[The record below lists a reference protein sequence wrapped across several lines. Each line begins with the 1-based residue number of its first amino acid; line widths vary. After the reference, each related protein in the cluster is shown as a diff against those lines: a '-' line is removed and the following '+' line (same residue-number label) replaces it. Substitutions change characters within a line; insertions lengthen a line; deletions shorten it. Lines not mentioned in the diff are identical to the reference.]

1 MVLGPDTKLKD
12 FLAAY
17 PFMKEFLIGFNPH
30 FKALDNP
37 LMWKTV
43 GRFATLSK
51 AAVMGGAKLPDL
63 LAALA
68 AEIERRTG
76 TRPGVQGEAQA
87 AASREEILKGIIR
100 DLHAS
105 EDVGAAKER
114 FRELI
119 KDVAP
124 WEIGRMEQTLIKE
137 GLPETEVKRLCSVHV
152 EVFKESLDQKAVP
165 GLPAG
170 HPVHTLMRENR
181 EAERIAAEL
190 EGIAGELAAPAA
202 GASSAGRAAGALGRL
217 AEIDT
222 HFLRK
227 ENQLFPV
234 LEAKGVAGPSKV
246 MWAVHDDIRI
256 LIKDA
261 RIADAEG
268 KLAADRLKFLATQVR
283 DMVYKEEHI
292 LYPMALELLTEEEW
306 GRVVAGEGEIG
317 FAWGL
322 APEQPWRPSGNAAP
336 AEYLSRHAGSISLD
350 TGSLTADQI
359 NLMLTHLPVD
369 ISFVNENDEVLYY
382 SATPER
388 IFPRSPGVIG
398 RRVQNCH
405 PPKSVETVERI
416 LSEFKA
422 GTKDTSEFWI
432 QMRGRF
438 LHIRYFAVRDPDGK
452 YRGCLEVSQDVTA
465 IRALD
470 GERRLLDWG
479 P

>member
-37 LMWKTV
+37 LLWKTV

-51 AAVMGGAKLPDL
+51 AAVMGGATLPDL

-68 AEIERRTG
+68 GEIERRTG
-76 TRPGVQGEAQA
+76 TRPGVLGAGQP
-87 AASREEILKGIIR
+87 AASREQVLKGIIK

-124 WEIGRMEQTLIKE
+124 WEIGKMEQTLIKE
-137 GLPETEVKRLCSVHV
+137 GLPESEVKRLCSVHV
-152 EVFKESLDQKAVP
+152 EVFKESLDQKTVP

-170 HPVHTLMRENR
+170 HPVHTLLRENR
-181 EAERIAAEL
+181 EAERIVAEL
-190 EGIAGELAAPAA
+190 E
-202 GASSAGRAAGALGRL
+202 ASADTKTNAGRISELLALLAG
-217 AEIDT
+217 IDV
-222 HFLRK
+222 HYLRK

-234 LEAKGVAGPSKV
+234 LELKGVSGPSKV
-246 MWAVHDDIRI
+246 MWAIHDDIRI
-256 LIKDA
+256 LLKDA
-261 RIADAEG
+261 REAVAAGTI
-268 KLAADRLKFLATQVR
+268 AADRLKFLATQVR

-292 LYPMALELLTEEEW
+292 LYPMALELLSEEEW
-306 GRVVAGEGEIG
+306 GKVEAGEGEIG

-322 APEQPWRPSGNAAP
+322 APEQRWRAGGAGAP
-336 AEYLSRHAGSISLD
+336 AEYLARHAGSISLD
-350 TGSLTADQI
+350 TGSLTAEQV

-369 ISFVNENDEVLYY
+369 LSFVNESDEVLYY
-382 SATPER
+382 SASPER

-405 PPKSVETVERI
+405 PPKSVATVERI
-416 LSEFKA
+416 LAEFKA
-422 GTKDTSEFWI
+422 GTKSTAEFWI
-432 QMRGRF
+432 QMRGKF
-438 LHIRYFAVRDPDGK
+438 LLIKYFAMRDPDGK

-465 IRALD
+465 IKALE
-470 GERRLLDWG
+470 GERRLLDWA
-479 P
+479 

>member
-17 PFMKEFLIGFNPH
+17 PFMKEFLIEFNPH

-63 LAALA
+63 LSALA
-68 AEIERRTG
+68 AEIERRAG
-76 TRPGVQGEAQA
+76 VRPGVEGEAQA
-87 AASREEILKGIIR
+87 AASREETLKGIIR
-100 DLHAS
+100 DLHAGG
-105 EDVGAAKER
+105 DVVAAKER

-124 WEIGRMEQTLIKE
+124 WEIGKMEQSLMKE
-137 GLPETEVKRLCSVHV
+137 GLPESEVKRLCSVHV
-152 EVFKESLDQKAVP
+152 EVFKESLDQKSVP

-181 EAERIAAEL
+181 EAERLCADLEAVADPNAETSRVS
-190 EGIAGELAAPAA
+190 EL
-202 GASSAGRAAGALGRL
+202 LGLL

-234 LEAKGVAGPSKV
+234 LEARGVAGPSKV

-256 LIKDA
+256 LLKDA
-261 RIADAEG
+261 RVAVAER
-268 KLAADRLKFLATQVR
+268 KLSAERLKFLTAQVR

-292 LYPMALELLTEEEW
+292 LFPMALELLSEEEW
-306 GRVVAGEGEIG
+306 GKVAAGEGEIG

-322 APEQPWRPSGNAAP
+322 APERPWHSTGTGAP
-336 AEYLSRHAGSISLD
+336 AEYLARHAGSVSLD
-350 TGSLTADQI
+350 TGSLTTEQI

-369 ISFVNENDEVLYY
+369 LSFVNENDEVLYY

-405 PPKSVETVERI
+405 PPKSVDTVERI
-416 LSEFKA
+416 LAEFKA
-422 GTKDTSEFWI
+422 GRKDTAEFWI

-452 YRGCLEVSQDVTA
+452 YKGCLEVSQDVTG
-465 IRALD
+465 IRARD

>member
-76 TRPGVQGEAQA
+76 TRPGIEGEGQA
-87 AASREEILKGIIR
+87 AATREETLKGIIR

-105 EDVGAAKER
+105 ENVGAAKER

-124 WEIGRMEQTLIKE
+124 WEIGKMEQSLMKE
-137 GLPETEVKRLCSVHV
+137 GLPESEVKRLCSVHV

-181 EAERIAAEL
+181 EAERLAAEL
-190 EGIAGELAAPAA
+190 EGIADAKAD
-202 GASSAGRAAGALGRL
+202 AGRAAELLARL
-217 AEIDT
+217 AGIDT

-234 LEAKGVAGPSKV
+234 LEAKGVSGPSKV

-256 LIKDA
+256 LLKDA
-261 RIADAEG
+261 RAAAADG
-268 KLAADRLKFLATQVR
+268 TITADRLKFLATQVR

-292 LYPMALELLTEEEW
+292 LFPMALELLGEEDW
-306 GRVVAGEGEIG
+306 GKVVAGEGEIG

-322 APEQPWRPSGNAAP
+322 APEQPWRPSGAASP
-336 AEYLSRHAGSISLD
+336 AEYLARHAGSISLD

-369 ISFVNENDEVLYY
+369 VSFVNENDEVLYY

-398 RRVQNCH
+398 RRVQDCH
-405 PPKSVETVERI
+405 PPKSVATVERI

-422 GTKDTSEFWI
+422 GTKDAAEFWI

-438 LHIRYFAVRDPDGK
+438 LNIRYFAMRDPDGK

>member
-1 MVLGPDTKLKD
+1 MTLGADTKLKD
-12 FLAAY
+12 LLAEY
-17 PFMKEFLIGFNPH
+17 PFLKEFLVAFNPH

-37 LMWKTV
+37 LLWKTV
-43 GRFATLSK
+43 GRFATLAK
-51 AAVMGGAKLPDL
+51 AAVMGGVQLPAF
-63 LAALA
+63 LAALD
-68 AEIERRTG
+68 AEIEKRTG
-76 TRPGVQGEAQA
+76 SRPGVEGAGA
-87 AASREEILKGIIR
+87 PAASREETLKGIIK
-100 DLHAS
+100 DLHAN

-124 WEIGRMEQTLIKE
+124 WEIGKIEQTLIKE
-137 GLPETEVKRLCSVHV
+137 GLPESEVKRLCSVHV
-152 EVFKESLDQKAVP
+152 EVFKESLDQKSVP

-181 EAERIAAEL
+181 EAERILAEL
-190 EGIAGELAAPAA
+190 EAVADPRAEAARVAELLA
-202 GASSAGRAAGALGRL
+202 RL
-217 AEIDT
+217 AGIDV
-222 HFLRK
+222 HYLRK

-234 LEAKGVAGPSKV
+234 LEVKGVSGPSKV

-256 LIKDA
+256 LLKDA
-261 RIADAEG
+261 REAAAAGTLSAE
-268 KLAADRLKFLATQVR
+268 RLKFLATQVR

-292 LYPMALELLTEEEW
+292 LFPMALELLTEEEW
-306 GRVVAGEGEIG
+306 GKVEAGEGEIG

-322 APEQPWRPSGNAAP
+322 APEQPWKAAGTGAP
-336 AEYLSRHAGSISLD
+336 AEYLARHAGSVSLD
-350 TGSLTADQI
+350 TGSLTAEQI

-369 ISFVNENDEVLYY
+369 LSFVNEHDEVMYY
-382 SATPER
+382 SASPER

-405 PPKSVETVERI
+405 PPKSVGTVERI

-422 GTKDTSEFWI
+422 GTKSTAEFWI

-438 LHIRYFAVRDPDGK
+438 LLIKYFAMRDPDGK

-470 GERRLLDWG
+470 GERRLLDWDK
-479 P
+479 

>member
-76 TRPGVQGEAQA
+76 ARPGVQGETQA
-87 AASREEILKGIIR
+87 AVSREETLKGIIR

-137 GLPETEVKRLCSVHV
+137 GLPESEVKRLCSVHV

-181 EAERIAAEL
+181 EAERIAAEIEAIADPKL
-190 EGIAGELAAPAA
+190 ETTRVSEL
-202 GASSAGRAAGALGRL
+202 LGRL
-217 AEIDT
+217 AEVDR
-222 HFLRK
+222 HYLRK

-234 LEAKGVAGPSKV
+234 LEVKGVAGPSKV

-256 LIKDA
+256 LLKDA
-261 RIADAEG
+261 RIAAAEG
-268 KLAADRLKFLATQVR
+268 KLTADRLKFLAAQVR

-292 LYPMALELLTEEEW
+292 LFPMALELLTEEEW
-306 GRVVAGEGEIG
+306 GKVAAGEEEIG

-322 APEQPWRPSGNAAP
+322 APEQPWRAAGTGAP
-336 AEYLSRHAGSISLD
+336 AEYLARHAGSISLD
-350 TGSLTADQI
+350 TGSLTAEQI

-369 ISFVNENDEVLYY
+369 LSFVNENDEVLYY

-405 PPKSVETVERI
+405 PPKSVGNVERI
-416 LSEFKA
+416 LAEFKA
-422 GTKDTSEFWI
+422 GTKDTAEFWI
-432 QMRGRF
+432 QMRGKF
-438 LHIRYFAVRDPDGK
+438 LHIRYFAVRDADGK

-470 GERRLLDWG
+470 GERRLLDWS
-479 P
+479 

>member
-17 PFMKEFLIGFNPH
+17 PFMKGFLSGYTPH

-51 AAVMGGAKLPDL
+51 VAVMGGAKLPEL

-68 AEIERRTG
+68 GEIERRTG
-76 TRPGVQGEAQA
+76 ARPAVRGEEQA
-87 AASREEILKGIIR
+87 AASREETLKGIIR

-105 EDVGAAKER
+105 ENVAAAKER

-124 WEIGRMEQTLIKE
+124 WEIGRMEQSLIKE
-137 GLPETEVKRLCSVHV
+137 GLPESEVKRLCSVHV

-190 EGIAGELAAPAA
+190 EAIADPSLD
-202 GASSAGRAAGALGRL
+202 AGRVSGLLASL
-217 AEIDT
+217 AEIDK

-234 LEAKGVAGPSKV
+234 LEAKGVSGPSKV

-256 LIKDA
+256 LLKDA
-261 RIADAEG
+261 RVAAAEG
-268 KLAADRLKFLATQVR
+268 KLSAERIRFVATQVR

-292 LYPMALELLTEEEW
+292 LFPMALELLTEEEW
-306 GRVVAGEGEIG
+306 GRVAAGEGEIG
-317 FAWGL
+317 FAWSL
-322 APEQPWRPSGNAAP
+322 APERPWHPAGTGAP
-336 AEYLSRHAGSISLD
+336 AEYLARHAGSVSLD
-350 TGSLTADQI
+350 TGSLTPDQI
-359 NLMLTHLPVD
+359 NLLLTHLPVD
-369 ISFVNENDEVLYY
+369 LSFVDENDEVLYY

-405 PPKSVETVERI
+405 PPRSVETVERI
-416 LSEFKA
+416 LAEFKA
-422 GTKDTSEFWI
+422 GRKDSAEFWI

>member
-12 FLAAY
+12 LIAAY
-17 PFMKEFLIGFNPH
+17 PFMKDFLIGFNPH

-63 LAALA
+63 LSALA

-76 TRPGVQGEAQA
+76 VRPGIEGEAQA
-87 AASREEILKGIIR
+87 AASREETLKGIIR
-100 DLHAS
+100 DLHAGG
-105 EDVGAAKER
+105 DVAAAKER

-124 WEIGRMEQTLIKE
+124 WEIGKMEQSLMKE
-137 GLPETEVKRLCSVHV
+137 GLPESEVKRLCSVHV

-181 EAERIAAEL
+181 EAERLCAEL
-190 EGIAGELAAPAA
+190 ESVADPNAGTSRVSEL
-202 GASSAGRAAGALGRL
+202 LGRL

-256 LIKDA
+256 LLKDA
-261 RIADAEG
+261 RIAAAER
-268 KLAADRLKFLATQVR
+268 KLPADRLTFLAAQVR

-292 LYPMALELLTEEEW
+292 LFPMALELLSEEEW
-306 GRVVAGEGEIG
+306 GKVAAGEGEIG

-322 APEQPWRPSGNAAP
+322 APEQAWRPAGTGAP
-336 AEYLSRHAGSISLD
+336 AEYLARHAGSISLD

-369 ISFVNENDEVLYY
+369 LSFVNEDDEVLYY
-382 SATPER
+382 SSTPER

-405 PPKSVETVERI
+405 PPRSVDTVERI
-416 LSEFKA
+416 LAEFKA
-422 GTKDTSEFWI
+422 GRKDTAEFWI

-438 LHIRYFAVRDPDGK
+438 LHIRYFAVRDADGK
-452 YRGCLEVSQDVTA
+452 YRGCLEVSQDVTG
-465 IRALD
+465 IRSLD

>member
-37 LMWKTV
+37 LLWKTV

-51 AAVMGGAKLPDL
+51 AAVMGGAKLPEL

-68 AEIERRTG
+68 GEIERRTG
-76 TRPGVQGEAQA
+76 TRPGVQGLGQPAE
-87 AASREEILKGIIR
+87 SREQLLKGIIR
-100 DLHAS
+100 DLHAN

-124 WEIGRMEQTLIKE
+124 WEIGKMEQTLIQE
-137 GLPETEVKRLCSVHV
+137 GLPESEVKRLCSVHV
-152 EVFKESLDQKAVP
+152 EVFKESLDQKSVP

-181 EAERIAAEL
+181 EAERIVAEI
-190 EGIAGELAAPAA
+190 EGIADPKAEAA
-202 GASSAGRAAGALGRL
+202 RAAGLLERL
-217 AEIDT
+217 ADINT
-222 HFLRK
+222 HYLRK

-234 LEAKGVAGPSKV
+234 LEVKGVSGPSKV

-256 LIKDA
+256 LLKDA
-261 RIADAEG
+261 RAAFAEG
-268 KLAADRLKFLATQVR
+268 TISADRLKFLATQVR

-292 LYPMALELLTEEEW
+292 LFPMALELLTEEDW
-306 GRVVAGEGEIG
+306 GKVVAGEGEIG

-322 APEQPWRPSGNAAP
+322 APEQPWGPTGTGAP
-336 AEYLSRHAGSISLD
+336 AEYLARHAGSISLD
-350 TGSLTADQI
+350 TGSLTADQV

-369 ISFVNENDEVLYY
+369 LSFVNENDEVLYY

-405 PPKSVETVERI
+405 PPKSVGTVERI

-422 GTKDTSEFWI
+422 GTKDTAEFWI
-432 QMRGRF
+432 QMRGKF
-438 LHIRYFAVRDPDGK
+438 LLIRYFAMRDPDGK

-479 P
+479 S